1 MVRRNRGPFRD
12 LLDNEVPNGVVAG
25 QPDPIGSVTFFAQ
38 IKEDTPTYFAI
49 PSDYEGKRQKRRMY
63 EKYKDMFSFLRVDK
77 ENHTLSSLDDRDADM
92 KITGHFHR
100 QRKWNNRRI
109 RVVVEEENDRNN
121 EDNGGI
127 RDTGNEENVDRNGE
141 DEGNGGMP
149 TRAGGEEAAHEDDGG
164 T

>member
-12 LLDNEVPNGVVAG
+12 LLDNEVPSGVVRG
-25 QPDPIGSVTFFAQ
+25 QPNPIGTQKFLAQ
-38 IKEDTPTYFAI
+38 IKEDTEPYFAI
-49 PSDYEGKRQKRRMY
+49 PLDHEGKKQKREMY
-63 EKYKDMFSFLRVDK
+63 EKYKDEYSFLRVDK
-77 ENHTLSSLDDRDADM
+77 ENHTLSLLEDRATDM
-92 KITGHFHR
+92 KITGHFR
-100 QRKWNNRRI
+100 TQQKRNNRRI

-121 EDNGGI
+121 EDHGGI

-149 TRAGGEEAAHEDDGG
+149 ARAGGEEAAHEDDGG